1 MAIQTYNFPDHKRGT
16 TFNGVQFELIINGV
30 AKNLTGTVINMNIA
44 GKVFSNTTG
53 EIVFSDITNGKFQ
66 FKAQVINLSPKTH
79 NYSIK
84 FIFPDG
90 KSKIYLKG
98 NWKIYQ

>member
-16 TFNGVQFELIINGV
+16 TFNGVQFELIVNGV
-30 AKNLTGTVINMNIA
+30 AKDLTNCIISMSIT
-44 GKVFSNTTG
+44 GKIFSNTTG
-53 EIVFSDITNGKFQ
+53 EIVFSDAVNGKFQ
-66 FKAQVINLSPKTH
+66 FKPQVVNLSPKTH
-79 NYSIK
+79 SYQVK